1 MVKPKRNQRRLAVAT
16 SARKLPAD
24 RSFTHRLVGDGLPKP
39 SSGVLPQASVVKV
52 DRAVSR
58 LGLLTAAQVS
68 RRFKVTRQAIDRWRR
83 EGKLIA
89 WEVRK
94 SQFHYPSW
102 QFDSRGIPY
111 KSVSRILKAL
121 DGDNWA
127 ALRFLNELIPEVG
140 EVGHRAIAQ
149 GRDQEVLAALAARSL
164 GAFS

>member
-1 MVKPKRNQRRLAVAT
+1 MVKPKRNQSRPAIAT

-24 RSFTHRLVGDGLPKP
+24 RSLARRLVGDGLTKP
-39 SSGVLPQASVVKV
+39 SSGELPQAPVAEVG
-52 DRAVSR
+52 RAVSR
-58 LGLLTAAQVS
+58 LGLLTATQVS

-102 QFDSRGIPY
+102 QFDSRGTPY

-127 ALRFLNELIPEVG
+127 ALRFLNDLIPEIG
-140 EVGHRAIAQ
+140 EVGYRAIAQ
-149 GRDQEVLAALAARSL
+149 GRDQEVMAALAARSL